1 MAFSN
6 GAFPKSATTALATAP
21 GQRLEPTAARQW
33 DALALSVQH
42 QHGWIP
48 VLTDSYRP
56 YSVQERIFRERY
68 RVQRSGSGPYGD
80 VRYWQGMRWVRVQG
94 AAAAVPGTSNHG
106 WAKAVDCSGLGGF
119 GGARYKQLAAL
130 APRFGFT
137 NTEGRSVGEA
147 WHWVFTG
154 TYSVSKPIGGTGS
167 VATPNLPGAPAP
179 ITPEDDMF
187 SDEDRETLQ
196 LVRRIVAENQ
206 RRTDKGIAISTEN
219 QRRIDQVK
227 TDVWNVSV
235 KRDGKSVPVIQELA
249 DAKTL
254 SAQARGEADGLR
266 AALTALAAGKGLT
279 VEQITAAAKAGAE
292 AAIKG
297 GVKVTIDVPK
307 EG

>member
-1 MAFSN
+1 MAYFLAPSLVRLRSEVN
-6 GAFPKSATTALATAP
+6 ALWPRRSKAS
-21 GQRLEPTAARQW
+21 
-33 DALALSVQH
+33 D
-42 QHGWIP
+42 GWIGDTAHSARKSDHNP
-48 VLTDSYRP
+48 D
-56 YSVQERIFRERY
+56 YSAGGIVRAIDVTNAGIDVDAFVSSVIR
-68 RVQRSGSGPYGD
+68 D
-80 VRYWQGMRWVRVQG
+80 VRTRYVITRGRIWTREAGWRKYTGPNGHHHHVHISVRSTKSPRYDLQAHAWGLSKTVG
-94 AAAAVPGTSNHG
+94 NN
-106 WAKAVDCSGLGGF
+106 LGG
-119 GGARYKQLAAL
+119 G
-130 APRFGFT
+130 
-137 NTEGRSVGEA
+137 
-147 WHWVFTG
+147 
-154 TYSVSKPIGGTGS
+154 GS
-167 VATPNLPGAPAP
+167 VATPNIPGAPAP

-279 VEQITAAAKAGAE
+279 VEQITE
-292 AAIKG
+292 AARVGAVQALKG
-297 GVKVTIDVPK
+297 GVKVTIDIPK